1 MYNEPPEGEGEGE
14 GAGKLGTPGAL
25 VPEGPHGNV
34 QEVIAPNVAKEDVL
48 FPDSVMAKMDAA
60 CGPQRALSAM
70 RLADDNKRAGEQG
83 GEQPSAEV
91 LRSWRSRGA
100 GRTAARAT

>member
-1 MYNEPPEGEGEGE
+1 M
-14 GAGKLGTPGAL
+14 
-25 VPEGPHGNV
+25 PEGPHGNV

-70 RLADDNKRAGEQG
+70 RLADDNKRAGEQS
-83 GEQPSAEV
+83 EQPSAEV
-91 LRSWRSRGA
+91 MRSWRSRGA
-100 GRTAARAT
+100 GRTAARATPP

>member
-1 MYNEPPEGEGEGE
+1 M
-14 GAGKLGTPGAL
+14 
-25 VPEGPHGNV
+25 

-70 RLADDNKRAGEQG
+70 RLADDNKRAGEQS
-83 GEQPSAEV
+83 EQPSAEV
-91 LRSWRSRGA
+91 MRSWRSRGA
-100 GRTAARAT
+100 GRTAARATQP